1 MGKLTLY
8 SWNRSLYSIFAATA
22 FFSGTVANV
31 LGLRIT
37 LSVGGLGYAVYA
49 ASFLSYNH
57 NENMGYEIQEL
68 SGWMRS

>member
-1 MGKLTLY
+1 VCEF
-8 SWNRSLYSIFAATA
+8 RSLYSIFAATA

-31 LGLRIT
+31 LGLRFT

-57 NENMGYEIQEL
+57 NKNMGYVNQPRD
-68 SGWMRS
+68 SNTA